1 MVDAIK
7 TTVNRLEL
15 TKGRV
20 SDGRQG
26 NASAPAVAASP
37 SVDDVQVSNA
47 ASTKAQMQ
55 LAQTPPVDN
64 EAVSRIK
71 EAIKRGE
78 YPIDVD
84 LISEALMDAYRDMK
98 A

>member
-15 TKGRV
+15 TKGRA
-20 SDGRQG
+20 SEGRPA
-26 NASAPAVAASP
+26 NAGTPAVPASQM
-37 SVDDVQVSNA
+37 VDDVRVSDA
-47 ASTKAQMQ
+47 ASVNAQMQ
-55 LAQTPPVDN
+55 IAQTPPIDN

-78 YPIDVD
+78 YPIDVE

-98 A
+98 T